1 MARIMNESLHIQKLS
16 PADVLQM
23 QELLTVFQVAF
34 EMKRFD
40 TPSTAYLEKLL
51 ANPDFLVWIARK
63 DDKVVGGITGYVLH
77 QYYAERPLAYVYDLA
92 VLSDYQRQGIG
103 TQLMSAFRSYG
114 QAAGF
119 EEVFVQADVIDD
131 YALDFYRSTHPTAEE
146 SVVHFNFT
154 LADR

>member
-1 MARIMNESLHIQKLS
+1 MNESLHIQKLS

-40 TPSTAYLEKLL
+40 TPSAAYLEKLL

-77 QYYAERPLAYVYDLA
+77 QYYAERPLAYIYDLA
-92 VLSDYQRQGIG
+92 VLADYQRQGIG
-103 TQLMSAFRSYG
+103 TQLLAAFRAFC
-114 QAAGF
+114 QASDY
-119 EEVFVQADVIDD
+119 ETMFVQADVEDHHAIN
-131 YALDFYRSTHPTAEE
+131 FYRSNRPDTELP
-146 SVVHFNFT
+146 VIHFSYNS
-154 LADR
+154 